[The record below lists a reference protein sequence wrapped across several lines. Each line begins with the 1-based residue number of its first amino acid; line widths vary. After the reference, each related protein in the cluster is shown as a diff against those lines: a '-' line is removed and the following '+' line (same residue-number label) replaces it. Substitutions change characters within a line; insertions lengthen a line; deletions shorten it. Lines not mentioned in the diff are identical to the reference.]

1 MKLILI
7 RHGETDL
14 NKNGAFQGTS
24 DMVLSDKGR
33 EQVQR
38 LGERM
43 KQIKIDRI
51 ISSPK
56 KRAVETAAAIAQH
69 HNLGIEIDDRL
80 QEVDFGHWEGKVLWE
95 MCRDGDEDAILYQ
108 NEKNFYPIPG
118 EGSLNRARW
127 RIGGFI
133 DELKLSYWETDKT
146 IVLVGHAAIFRMAM
160 FHLLDMGNNF
170 YRKFAPSNAGITV
183 FQISKKSG
191 ARVVTFNDTSHLS
204 DDW

>member
-14 NKNGAFQGTS
+14 NKKGAFQGTS

-43 KQIKIDRI
+43 F
-51 ISSPK
+51 
-56 KRAVETAAAIAQH
+56 
-69 HNLGIEIDDRL
+69 RL
-80 QEVDFGHWEGKVLWE
+80 
-95 MCRDGDEDAILYQ
+95 
-108 NEKNFYPIPG
+108 
-118 EGSLNRARW
+118 
-127 RIGGFI
+127 
-133 DELKLSYWETDKT
+133 
-146 IVLVGHAAIFRMAM
+146 AM

-191 ARVVTFNDTSHLS
+191 ARVVTFNDISHLS
-204 DDW
+204 GDW

>member
-1 MKLILI
+1 MRLILI

-24 DMVLSDKGR
+24 DLELSREGR
-33 EQVQR
+33 EQVRR

-43 KQIKIDRI
+43 KMVEIERI

-56 KRAVETAAAIAQH
+56 RRAYQTAMAVAKHHDIAVE
-69 HNLGIEIDDRL
+69 LDDRL
-80 QEVDFGHWEGKVLWE
+80 MEVDFGDWEGKVLGE
-95 MCRDGDEDAILYQ
+95 MCRDGDEDAILYRD
-108 NEKNFYPIPG
+108 ERNFYPIPG

-127 RIGGFI
+127 RIGSFI
-133 DELKLSYWETDKT
+133 DELKLKYWETDKT
-146 IVLVGHAAIFRMAM
+146 IVLVGHAAIFRLAM

-183 FQISKKSG
+183 FQISKKHG
-191 ARVVTFNDTSHLS
+191 VRVVTFNDISHLS
-204 DDW
+204 DKW